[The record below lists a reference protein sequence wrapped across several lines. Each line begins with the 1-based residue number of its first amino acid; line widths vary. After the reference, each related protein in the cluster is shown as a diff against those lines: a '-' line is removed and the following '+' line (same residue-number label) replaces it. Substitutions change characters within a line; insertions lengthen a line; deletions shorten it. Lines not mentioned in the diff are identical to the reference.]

1 MSLIER
7 LNTAGEIAV
16 WGVGYLGYTTL
27 LRCHRFGLATH
38 VWAPEAQHLQAM
50 SQGLYPGR
58 ELQIAWS
65 EVGSVPPA
73 SLEQVSF
80 AQTPEAL
87 LAKNL
92 PVHVVALPNHGARSD
107 TGDRVWETIAGHF
120 YRHAPRDRKT
130 LVLLVSAPVPG
141 DSQSFVSALADL
153 GPHLRVVTAF
163 RSDWVVEDYL
173 YRPRPQAL
181 GGDSDDLVRAQA
193 FLNRIGTETFSI
205 GSFHDAEVYQVLMS
219 SFQCLASAF
228 VSQFAF
234 AYPENPGSRIASAVL
249 ANCDLSR
256 VRPAIGVG
264 GKQMMTGLEFLF
276 RGSSYNDLLSILKEA
291 QAFNLSSILSWA
303 DFLGRRG
310 VGRVGILGITPQPD
324 NRDLAYSPSLLL
336 AEALMRRKMGV
347 FVHDPHFTFDTVH
360 QLLPGVRHLAVETM
374 DRSPLFGPQDAMVLM
389 TPHRFYSKFTQ
400 RDIDEKIAGRAGLVI
415 DNTGAWRHLTFSRGT
430 RYHFVGDGTLNI
442 NR

>member
-16 WGVGYLGYTTL
+16 WGIGYLGYTTL

-38 VWAPEAQHLQAM
+38 VWAPEEQHLEALR
-50 SQGLYPGR
+50 QGLYPGR

-73 SLEQVSF
+73 ALEQITF
-80 AQTPEAL
+80 ADSPERL

-92 PVHVVALPNHGARSD
+92 PVHVIALPNHGATSD
-107 TGDRVWETIAGHF
+107 NGDRVWETIAGHF
-120 YRHAPRDRKT
+120 RRHAPRDRKT
-130 LVLLVSAPVPG
+130 LVLLASAPVPG
-141 DSQSFVSALADL
+141 DTQAFVRALADL

-163 RSDWVVEDYL
+163 RPDWVVEDYL
-173 YRPRPQAL
+173 YRSRPQAL

-193 FLNRIGTETFSI
+193 FLTRIGMETFAI

-219 SFQCLASAF
+219 SFQCLVSGF

-234 AYPENPGSRIASAVL
+234 AYPENPANRITAAVL

-256 VRPAIGVG
+256 VRPTIGVG

-276 RGSSYNDLLSILKEA
+276 RGSPYNDLLSILKEA
-291 QAFNLSSILSWA
+291 QAFNLSSILSYA
-303 DFLGRRG
+303 DFLARRG

-324 NRDLAYSPSLLL
+324 NRDLAFSPSLLL
-336 AEALMRRKMGV
+336 AEALMGRGLEV
-347 FVHDPHFTFDTVH
+347 FVHDPHFTFETIR
-360 QLLPGVRHLAVETM
+360 QLLPGVRHLDVAVM
-374 DRSPLFGPQDAMVLM
+374 GSSSPLGSGDAVILM
-389 TPHRFYSKFTQ
+389 TPHRFYLKFTQ

-415 DNTGAWRHLTFSRGT
+415 DNTGAWRHLTFSQGT